1 MSHVSIMFSHLFL
14 PSKVASKLCS
24 QKYIWNLI
32 CSGYVAISRRMIH
45 KENHIWRIST
55 CGLGTSSTPSGKL
68 RGNHEIAKFIT
79 TSNIHLPRAK
89 GSKELVLV
97 LRRWSGTWEKIKEA
111 DEERNDNLHLAK
123 YGNMSYAERRI
134 NKGKPAG
141 GKCTCAKRAEA
152 EDSWVTAIGSPGM
165 GWAHLTK
172 WWKLQ
177 WKRFVLVHCESWSN
191 SMGNFGPNKG
201 EWKGFWKSLSV
212 SELC

>member
-1 MSHVSIMFSHLFL
+1 MSHVSIMRSYLFL
-14 PSKVASKLCS
+14 PSKVASKLFS

-45 KENHIWRIST
+45 KANNIWRFST

-68 RGNHEIAKFIT
+68 RGNHETAKSIT
-79 TSNIHLPRAK
+79 TSNIHLPQV

-97 LRRWSGTWEKIKEA
+97 LRRWSGTREKIKEA
-111 DEERNDNLHLAK
+111 DEERNDILHLAK

-134 NKGKPAG
+134 KENLLVES
-141 GKCTCAKRAEA
+141 TCAKRAEA
-152 EDSWVTAIGSPGM
+152 EDCWVTAIGSLGM

-177 WKRFVLVHCESWSN
+177 WKHFVLVHCESGSN
-191 SMGNFGPNKG
+191 LMRNFGPNKG